1 MIKSDRYEL
10 TDLYYNGTY
19 STSSVSTTSAWI
31 AADIT
36 NPATSTTKDTR
47 GVFQVSTRGPN
58 GTVTSTNYCN
68 GTAANSIPG
77 GAGYRVATYVTLS
90 MYNLFTASPANPAPI
105 YGVTPA

>member
-10 TDLYYNGTY
+10 ADLYYNGSYT
-19 STSSVSTTSAWI
+19 TAAVSTTSAWI
-31 AADIT
+31 GADIT
-36 NPATSTTKDTR
+36 SPATSTTKDPR
-47 GVFQVSTRGPN
+47 GTFQVSARGPN
-58 GTVTSTNYCN
+58 TTVTSTSYCN

-90 MYNLFTASPANPAPI
+90 LYNLYNASPANPAPI